1 MFERFTDRARRVI
14 VLAQEEARS
23 LQHNYIGTEHLLLGL
38 IREGEGV
45 AAKALASKGVE
56 LEATRKQVIEM
67 IGKGNASSNGHIP
80 FTSHA
85 KQVLELSLR
94 EALQLG
100 HSYIGTEHIL
110 LGLIREGEG
119 VGTQVLIKMEVNL
132 GELRSATIDMIRG
145 NAGGDDK
152 GELANAGGVADKT
165 NKSGSAIL
173 DQFGRNL
180 TAEAA
185 AGKLDP
191 VIGRTQEIER
201 VMVVLSR
208 RTKNNPV
215 LIGEPGV
222 GKTAVVEGLAEKIN
236 AGDVP
241 ETLKGKQVYS
251 LDLGSMVAGSRY
263 RGDFEERLKKV
274 LKEIKTRGD
283 IVLFID
289 EIHTIVGAGS
299 ADGALGASDMLKP
312 MLARGE
318 LQTIGATTT
327 DEYRKYIEKDAA
339 LERRF
344 QPIQVHEPTIAETI
358 EILKGLRERYE
369 NHHRVTITDSAI
381 QAAAELSSRYIQDR
395 RLPDKAIDLID
406 EAGARLRIK
415 RLTMPPELK
424 ELEAKVA
431 KLSAEK
437 EQAVKDQDFEKAAD
451 MRDDLEKLQTELKD
465 RQKAWHEGETD
476 AKMVVD
482 EDVIAEVVSSTTGIP
497 VVKLTQAESKKL
509 LNMEAELHKR
519 IIGQDEAVSALA
531 RSIRRTRVGLK
542 DPKRPAGSFIFAGP
556 TGVGKT
562 ELAKTLAEFL
572 FDDEDALIRVD
583 MSEFSEK
590 YAASRLFGAPPGY
603 IGYEE
608 GGELTEK
615 VRRKPFSVVLF
626 DEIEKA
632 HPDIFNTLL
641 QVLDDGH
648 LTDGQGR
655 KVDFKNT
662 IIILTTNLGTRDIAK
677 AANTGFNL
685 GANNESSYQRM
696 KDQVS
701 SELKQQFRPE
711 FLNRLDDIIVFKQLT
726 EPQVR
731 QIVDLD
737 VKQLNDRLFDRHMS
751 LELTDAAK
759 DLLAQKGFDPLL
771 GARPLRRVIQ
781 RDIEDAISEKILMGD
796 LEDGQ
801 RVIVDAEGERILG
814 EFTFKGEEFEE
825 PAAADKPAERS
836 LRIGDGGRG
845 LLAHDVEHATHGVDG
860 VGFAGQARLT
870 HGHDGA
876 DAEPQFLA
884 RIEQLLAVVED
895 LLGRDAGGERRGRT
909 GELDKGRVID
919 IVELA

>member
-14 VLAQEEARS
+14 VLAQEEART

-45 AAKALASKGVE
+45 AAKALAAKGVE
-56 LEATRKQVIEM
+56 LDATRKQVEEM
-67 IGKGNASSNGHIP
+67 IGKGNATSNGHIP

-119 VGTQVLIKMEVNL
+119 VGTQVLIKMDVDL
-132 GELRSATIDMIRG
+132 GDLRSSTIDMIRG
-145 NAGGDDK
+145 NSTNAGK
-152 GELANAGGVADKT
+152 GELANAGGVTDKS

-185 AGKLDP
+185 EGKLDP

-222 GKTAVVEGLAEKIN
+222 GKTAVVEGLAQKIQS
-236 AGDVP
+236 ADVP

-369 NHHRVTITDSAI
+369 NHHHVTITDEALQS
-381 QAAAELSSRYIQDR
+381 AAELSARYIQDR
-395 RLPDKAIDLID
+395 NLPDKAIDLID

-415 RLTMPPELK
+415 RLTTPPELK
-424 ELEAKVA
+424 ELETKVA
-431 KLSAEK
+431 KVDADK
-437 EQAVKDQDFEKAAD
+437 EQAVKDQDFEKAAAL
-451 MRDDLEKLQTELKD
+451 RDDLEKMQAELKEK
-465 RQKAWHEGETD
+465 QAAWQEGESD
-476 AKMVVD
+476 VKMVVD
-482 EDVIAEVVSSTTGIP
+482 EDVIAEVISSTTGIP

-519 IIGQDEAVSALA
+519 IIGQDEAVSALS

-542 DPKRPAGSFIFAGP
+542 DPKRPSGSFIFAGP

-603 IGYEE
+603 VGYEE

-677 AANTGFNL
+677 AANTGFSL
-685 GANNESSYQRM
+685 GANTESSYQRM

-711 FLNRLDDIIVFKQLT
+711 FLNRLDDIIVFKQLS
-726 EPQVR
+726 EPEVR

-737 VKQLNDRLFDRHMS
+737 VKQLNDRLFDRHMA

-781 RDIEDAISEKILMGD
+781 RDIEDAISEKILLGD
-796 LEDGQ
+796 LADGH
-801 RVIVDAEGERILG
+801 RVIVDAEGEGILG
-814 EFTFKGEEFEE
+814 EFTFKGESFEE
-825 PAAADKPAERS
+825 PQLEEEQSAPAPE
-836 LRIGDGGRG
+836 L
-845 LLAHDVEHATHGVDG
+845 
-860 VGFAGQARLT
+860 VGASASVGAGES
-870 HGHDGA
+870 
-876 DAEPQFLA
+876 AEQS
-884 RIEQLLAVVED
+884 D
-895 LLGRDAGGERRGRT
+895 
-909 GELDKGRVID
+909 
-919 IVELA
+919 